1 MVAGRFEVPEG
12 WGVQAFQ
19 FALDCTPEQAA
30 CVRRQFG
37 GRRYARNWAVRTLK
51 SDIDAYRATGA
62 ETDKPSFFGLR
73 ARWNKAKQTECVDAG
88 TGDPWWP
95 EISKEAFADGIR
107 AAVDSYWNWQQSRS
121 GKRVGKRVGF
131 PRFVKKGRDQ
141 DRVTFTTG
149 AIRIEPDRR
158 HVTLPRIG
166 CVRVH
171 ENTRRL
177 QRLLAKGQARILA
190 VTVSRKGTRLIAA
203 FRVLVQRPQQPR
215 VATPD
220 SRVGVDVGVRVLATI
235 ADRHGE
241 VIERVPNP
249 RPLEAA
255 LRELR
260 HLSRRKS
267 RRSKGSRRYSET
279 TQQISRLHR
288 RVADIRGHHIHC
300 LTTRLAKTHGEIVV
314 EGLDAAGMLRQ
325 KGLAGARAR
334 RRGLSDS
341 ALSEPRR
348 QLSYKTRWYGS
359 QLTIADRWYPSSKTC
374 HTCGRVQNI
383 GWAEHWTCS
392 PADGGCGVTHQRDDN
407 AAINLARYEDT
418 DAESDSVVGPV
429 RAAVKRGADR
439 KTRPGRAGGYEAR
452 KGTGP
457 RAGKQPRDGVPA

>member
-1 MVAGRFEVPEG
+1 MAKFDVPEG
-12 WGVQAFQ
+12 WSVQAFQ

-51 SDIDAYRATGA
+51 SDIAAYHATGV
-62 ETDKPSFFGLR
+62 ETDKPSFIGMR
-73 ARWNKAKQTECVDAG
+73 ARWNKAKHSECIDAG
-88 TGDPWWP
+88 TGEVWWP

-107 AAVDSYWNWQQSRS
+107 AAVDGYWNWQQSRT
-121 GKRVGKRVGF
+121 GKRAGKRVGF
-131 PRFVKKGRDQ
+131 PRFAKKSRDR

-149 AIRIEPDRR
+149 AIRVEADRR
-158 HVTLPRIG
+158 HVNLPRIG

-177 QRLLAKGQARILA
+177 QRLLAQGRSRILA

-203 FRVLVQRPQQPR
+203 FRVLAQRPQQPR
-215 VATPD
+215 VVHPD
-220 SRVGVDVGVRVLATI
+220 SRVGVDVGVRVLATV
-235 ADRHGE
+235 ANSHGE
-241 VIERVPNP
+241 VIERAPNP
-249 RPLEAA
+249 RALETA
-255 LRELR
+255 LKELR

-267 RRSKGSRRYSET
+267 RRSRGSRRYIET

-288 RVADIRGHHIHC
+288 RVADIRGHHIHV

-325 KGLAGARAR
+325 KGLTGARAR

-341 ALSEPRR
+341 ALGQPRR
-348 QLSYKTRWYGS
+348 QLIYKTCWYGS
-359 QLTIADRWYPSSKTC
+359 HLTIADRWYASSKTC
-374 HTCGRVQNI
+374 HVCGHKQEI

-392 PADGGCGVTHQRDDN
+392 PDDGGCGVTHQRDDN

-418 DAESDSVVGPV
+418 DTKSGSAVGPV
-429 RAAVKRGADR
+429 GAAVKRGADR
-439 KTRPGRAGGYEAR
+439 KTRPSRAGGCEAR
-452 KGTGP
+452 KRTGHP
-457 RAGKQPRDGVPA
+457 AGKQPRDGVRVA